1 MYDGIKQFEL
11 WKRSSIKST
20 HLDSLVCF
28 LYFLGVLV
36 LFQSDPSQF
45 SVVSRYLCLLLQLRK
60 LEGGSRIVGVWFGLH
75 GQWWILDRKLRLSF
89 CSVLEP
95 NQCEHQLYEERWDN
109 QFTCKRWIS
118 KINTFNIERRSNT
131 SLSSFCTY
139 IINLEQLGIVGPPA

>member
-45 SVVSRYLCLLLQLRK
+45 SLVSRYLCLLLQLRK

-75 GQWWILDRKLRLSF
+75 AQWWILDRKLKLSF

-95 NQCEHQLYEERWDN
+95 NQCEHQLYWRQTEN
-109 QFTCKRWIS
+109 LFMCKRWIN
-118 KINTFNIERRSNT
+118 KKNTLTILREEVTAALALFTLFILLAWNNW
-131 SLSSFCTY
+131 
-139 IINLEQLGIVGPPA
+139 G